1 MLQDKV
7 KM

>member
-7 KM
+7 IR